1 MNKTLLA
8 SGLVCGLSL
17 LGCVDEPEL
26 GTNQG
31 MSFEEF
37 KAQAGRETHTGY
49 YIVDGDR
56 VISSDE
62 KLYEVWQQ
70 MQQGALSIYTV
81 GPGGADI
88 KWSPTEQINI
98 TYCIGATFNAANKAK
113 IEQSLAGATTNGWEL
128 FANVK
133 FVHVVAQDGAACTS
147 ANLNVVFDINQVT
160 GQQYLARAFFPN
172 SPRAERNV
180 LVDTTALDP
189 ATSGYSLTN
198 IMAHELGH
206 TLGFRHEHVRPEAQ
220 NPAATACNEGNEFRG
235 IGAYDK
241 LSVMHYP
248 QCNGDPNSQ
257 LAFTQLD
264 KDGVKAIY
272 GAPGG
277 VGGNPRP
284 MASISSP
291 TEGQNVPSSFTV
303 TASVLDDD
311 LTMAELYVDGNVKGT
326 KTAGPFTFDVTGLS
340 AGAHTIEVIGTDAAG
355 QTNSSLV
362 NVNVTGGGGNGNGD
376 GDGSNDITGGCS
388 AGGSGS
394 GLLLGLGLLG
404 FVGLIR
410 RRR

>member
-8 SGLVCGLSL
+8 SGLVTFGLF
-17 LGCVDEPEL
+17 GCVDEPEL

-37 KAQAGRETHTGY
+37 KAQAQRETHTGFY
-49 YIVDGDR
+49 VVDGDR

-62 KLYEVWQQ
+62 KLFELWSQ
-70 MQQGALSIYTV
+70 MQQGALAIYTTGV
-81 GPGGADI
+81 GGADI
-88 KWSPTEQINI
+88 KWSATEQINI
-98 TYCIGATFNAANKAK
+98 TYCIGATFNAANKTK
-113 IEQSLAGATTNGWEL
+113 IVDSMTAAATNGWEL

-133 FVHVVAQDGAACTS
+133 FVHVAAQDGAACTS
-147 ANLNVVFDINQVT
+147 ANNNVVFDINQVT
-160 GQQYLARAFFPN
+160 GQPYLARAFFPN

-235 IGAYDK
+235 IGAYDQN
-241 LSVMHYP
+241 SVMHYP
-248 QCNGDPNSQ
+248 QCNGNPNSV

-272 GAPGG
+272 GAPGA
-277 VGGNPRP
+277 GNPRP

-311 LTMAELYVDGNVKGT
+311 LTMAELYVDGEIKGS
-326 KTAGPFTFDVTGLS
+326 KTVGPFTFDVTGLTI
-340 AGAHTIEVIGTDAAG
+340 GAHTIEVIGTDAAG

-362 NVNVTGGGGNGNGD
+362 NVNVTGGNGNGGGD

-388 AGGSGS
+388 AGGSGA

>member
-8 SGLVCGLSL
+8 SGLLGLGL
-17 LGCVDEPEL
+17 FGCVDEPAL

-37 KAQAGRETHTGY
+37 KAQAGRETGTGF

-56 VISSDE
+56 VISSDD

-70 MQQGALSIYTV
+70 MQQGALAIYTV
-81 GPGGADI
+81 SPGGADI
-88 KWSPTEQINI
+88 KWSPTEAVNI
-98 TYCIGATFNAANKAK
+98 TYCIGGTFNATNKQK
-113 IEQSLAGATTNGWEL
+113 IVDAMTGAATNGWEL

-133 FVHVVAQDGAACTS
+133 FVHVTAQDGAACTAS
-147 ANLNVVFDINQVT
+147 NTNVVFDINQVT

-172 SPRAERNV
+172 SVRAERNV

-198 IMAHELGH
+198 ILKHELGH

-220 NPAATACNEGNEFRG
+220 NPAANACPEDQNFRG
-235 IGAYDK
+235 VGVYDK

-257 LAFTQLD
+257 LEFTQLD
-264 KDGVKAIY
+264 KDGVRTIY
-272 GAPGG
+272 GAAGG

-303 TASVLDDD
+303 SASVLDDD
-311 LTMAELYVDGNVKGT
+311 LTMAELYVDGNLKGT
-326 KTAGPFTFDVTGLS
+326 KTVGPFTFDVTGLS
-340 AGAHTIEVIGTDAAG
+340 SGAHTIEVIGTDATG

-362 NVNVTGGGGNGNGD
+362 NVNVTGGSGNGD
-376 GDGSNDITGGCS
+376 AASNDITGGCS

-394 GLLLGLGLLG
+394 GLLLGFGLLG
-404 FVGLIR
+404 LVGLVR
-410 RRR
+410 RRRA

>member
-8 SGLVCGLSL
+8 SGLVSCFGL
-17 LGCVDEPEL
+17 LGCVDEPQL

-37 KAQAGRETHTGY
+37 KAQAARETHTGFY
-49 YIVDGDR
+49 VVDGDR
-56 VISSDE
+56 VITSDE
-62 KLYEVWQQ
+62 KLYEVWSQ
-70 MQQGALSIYTV
+70 MQQGALAIYTL

-88 KWSPTEQINI
+88 KWNATEQVNI
-98 TYCIGATFNAANKAK
+98 TYCIGGTFDATNKTKIVEALTGAA
-113 IEQSLAGATTNGWEL
+113 TNGWER

-133 FVHVVAQDGAACTS
+133 FVHVAAQDGAGCT
-147 ANLNVVFDINQVT
+147 ATNTNVVFDINQVT
-160 GQQYLARAFFPN
+160 GQPYLARAFFPN
-172 SPRAERNV
+172 NPRAERNV

-198 IMAHELGH
+198 ILAHELGH

-264 KDGVKAIY
+264 KDGVRTIY
-272 GAPGG
+272 GLAGG
-277 VGGNPRP
+277 GANQRP

-303 TASVLDDD
+303 TASVIDDD
-311 LTMAELYVDGNVKGT
+311 LTMAELYVDGDLKGT
-326 KTAGPFTFDVTGLS
+326 KTAGPFEFQVTNLS
-340 AGAHTIEVIGTDAAG
+340 TGGHTVEVIGYDAAG

-362 NVNVTGGGGNGNGD
+362 NVNVTGGGGNGNGG
-376 GDGSNDITGGCS
+376 GDGNDITGGCS
-388 AGGSGS
+388 TGGSGS
-394 GLLLGLGLLG
+394 GLLLGFGLLG
-404 FVGLIR
+404 LVGLIR